1 MMEISNLDFTPEQK
15 VCPTHGPYE
24 TRLYG
29 GALRHVLRHC
39 PECAKERDLM
49 LEAQRLEKQKQ
60 MIEHDRLRRHAY
72 TRIPKRFKERRFD
85 NYQAELDH
93 QKKVLETCKAYAS
106 DWEAV
111 TASGK
116 SMIFIGKVGAG
127 KTHLACSIAYEVAE
141 RGGWPL
147 FISVSEMMREIKS
160 AFNKDSETTEQD
172 QINKFASEVDLLI
185 LDELGMDYGTDF
197 NKALLFEVLNNRYAN
212 QKPSILISNLDT
224 SALRDYM
231 GERLFDR
238 MRENGGK
245 LLAFV
250 WDSHRGKE

>member
-29 GALRHVLRHC
+29 SALRHVMRRC
-39 PECAKERDLM
+39 PECMKEEERH
-49 LEAQRLEKQKQ
+49 EAALRARAEQQLQEEK
-60 MIEHDRLRRHAY
+60 RRERHSY
-72 TRIPKRFKERRFD
+72 SRIPKRFKDRRFD
-85 NYQAELDH
+85 NYHAESEQ
-93 QKKVLETCKAYAS
+93 QKKVLEACKGYAS
-106 DWEAV
+106 DWDAV
-111 TASGK
+111 KDSGK
-116 SMIFIGKVGAG
+116 SMIFIGNVGAG

-141 RGGWPL
+141 RGGRPL

-160 AFNKDSETTEQD
+160 AFNKDSDTTEQE
-172 QINKFASEVDLLI
+172 QIDKFANVGLLI

-224 SALRDYM
+224 SALREYM